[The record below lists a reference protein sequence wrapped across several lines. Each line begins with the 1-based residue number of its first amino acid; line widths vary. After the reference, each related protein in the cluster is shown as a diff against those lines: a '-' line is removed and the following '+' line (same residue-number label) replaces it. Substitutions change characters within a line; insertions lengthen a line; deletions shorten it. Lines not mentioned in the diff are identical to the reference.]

1 MRRVIVQEFV
11 TIDGFAAG
19 PNGELDFISE
29 STSVDSVDSEAARDQ
44 LAFVTRVETILLGA
58 DTYRMFARYWPDQ
71 TTETELI
78 AEALN
83 STTKVV
89 FSSTLDCAPWGS
101 WDEARIVAGNAS
113 EEVRRLKE
121 EDGGDIVVWGSF
133 TLVRSLLEDGL
144 VDEFHLWMC
153 PVVLGTGT
161 RLFPEGKEAMP
172 MELLETRTRDGVVSL
187 RFRPR

>member
-1 MRRVIVQEFV
+1 MRRVFVQEFV

-58 DTYRMFARYWPDQ
+58 DTYRMFAQYWPEQ

-78 AEALN
+78 ADALN
-83 STTKVV
+83 STPKIV
-89 FSSTLDCAPWGS
+89 FSGTLDRAPWGG
-101 WDEARIVAGNAS
+101 WDEARIVNGAAS
-113 EEVRRLKE
+113 EEVRRLRE
-121 EDGGDIVVWGSF
+121 EDGGDMVVWGSF
-133 TLVRSLLEDGL
+133 TLVRSLFEDGL

-153 PVVLGTGT
+153 PIVLGAGK
-161 RLFPEGKEAMP
+161 RLFPEGTEATR
-172 MELLETRTRDGVVSL
+172 MELLETGTRDGVLSL
-187 RFRPR
+187 RLRPR